1 MVYIIQVKNLRYSI
15 YVNKKVCSVVVL
27 QIVGEGSLYN
37 GQWKWYDFCGR
48 LIWELF
54 QSVWC

>member
-1 MVYIIQVKNLRYSI
+1 MVYIIQVKNLRYLI
-15 YVNKKVCSVVVL
+15 YVNKKVCSVDVL

-37 GQWKWYDFCGR
+37 GQWQRYDFCGR